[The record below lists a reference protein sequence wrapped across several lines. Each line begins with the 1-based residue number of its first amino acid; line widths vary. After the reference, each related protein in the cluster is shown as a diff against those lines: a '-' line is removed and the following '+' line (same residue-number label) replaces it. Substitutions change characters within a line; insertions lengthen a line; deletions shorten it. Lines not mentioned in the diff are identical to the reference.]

1 MITRR
6 GPATAPFFLMQITCT
21 RNVMASGK
29 ALEAGQVYDVSDKD
43 GALLI
48 AMGKAVEGDVSAKP
62 KAKAKRTSKAKD
74 DGACRLPG

>member
-1 MITRR
+1 
-6 GPATAPFFLMQITCT
+6 
-21 RNVMASGK
+21 MASGK

-48 AMGKAVEGDVSAKP
+48 AMGKAVEGDPSAKP